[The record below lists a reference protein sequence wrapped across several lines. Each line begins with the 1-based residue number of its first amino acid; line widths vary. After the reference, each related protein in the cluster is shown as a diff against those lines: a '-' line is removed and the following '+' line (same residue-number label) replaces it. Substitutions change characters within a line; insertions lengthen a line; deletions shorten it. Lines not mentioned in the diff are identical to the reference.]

1 MAVESS
7 KEFARISNIYDR
19 GRSAENVEFWAEE
32 AERLV
37 GLHEGSLVMD
47 LGCGTGIYGLG
58 IMERSSSVV
67 FGFDPVPDMLGK
79 ARDKAPGFPVLRA
92 VAEKIPARSGVLD
105 LIYASQVWHHIAGR
119 QEAADECARV
129 LRRGGCMIVR
139 TISHDQLKG
148 KTVFKYFPEIL
159 PNQLRAYPSDDE
171 FRAYFRKAGFSSTEI
186 LPYNMERFQTA
197 GELIEVAEKRL
208 WSMFR
213 PITRQGLAKGVA
225 ELRRWDEEHGGAPVR
240 NDETITLVVGRK

>member
-7 KEFARISNIYDR
+7 REFARISNIYDR

-32 AERLV
+32 AERLA
-37 GLHEGSLVMD
+37 GLDGCSLVMD

-58 IMERSSSVV
+58 IMERSGSFVL
-67 FGFDPVPDMLGK
+67 GFDPVPDMLGK
-79 ARDKAPGFPVLRA
+79 AREKSPGFPVFRA
-92 VAEKIPARSGVLD
+92 VAESIPVRSGVLD
-105 LIYASQVWHHIAGR
+105 LVYASQVWHHIAGR

-129 LRRGGCMIVR
+129 LRVGGCMIVR
-139 TISHDQLKG
+139 TISHDQLRG
-148 KTVFKYFPEIL
+148 KTVFRYFPEIL

-186 LPYNMERFQTA
+186 LPYDMERYQTA

-213 PITRQGLAKGVA
+213 PITQQGLERGIA

>member
-7 KEFARISNIYDR
+7 REFARISGIYDR

-32 AERLV
+32 AERLA
-37 GLHEGSLVMD
+37 GLSEGSLVMD

-58 IMERSSSVV
+58 IMERSSSAV

-79 ARDKAPGFPVLRA
+79 AREKAPDFPVLRA
-92 VAEKIPARSGVLD
+92 VAEKIPVRSGVLD
-105 LIYASQVWHHIAGR
+105 LVYASQVWHHIVGR

-129 LRRGGCMIVR
+129 LRAGGCIIVR
-139 TISHDQLKG
+139 TISHDQLRG
-148 KTVFKYFPEIL
+148 KAVFRYFPEIL
-159 PNQLRAYPSDDE
+159 PNQLRVYPSDEE
-171 FRAYFRKAGFSSTEI
+171 FRTYFRKAGFGSTEV
-186 LPYNMERFQTA
+186 LPYNMERHQTA

-213 PITRQGLAKGVA
+213 PITQQGLERGVA
-225 ELRRWDEEHGGAPVR
+225 ELRRWEEEHGGAPLR
-240 NDETITLVVGRK
+240 NDETITLVVARK